1 MFDYFFPLY
10 VCSINV
16 DMTGSM
22 IVDAFYKTAGTK
34 LRTNLYS
41 SGAVQIHLEVK
52 GVRSIKLSL
61 GLPNKRTEMFSIA
74 TDILLTRGNGAEHEE
89 KPLGVL
95 IAGQHSNDR
104 SLTRSVPK
112 NVIANTSCTWAA
124 LDRLVGLKLCL
135 DYQLSNV
142 TKNPNASY
150 FILNGPALFKIA
162 LIKADPTA
170 KNYFFKYTWEK
181 NKVSSS
187 LFFLLFEQS
196 FNVSPS
202 FPS

>member
-1 MFDYFFPLY
+1 
-10 VCSINV
+10 
-16 DMTGSM
+16 MTGSM

-196 FNVSPS
+196 FNVSPLVS
-202 FPS
+202 IVGRKYF

>member
-1 MFDYFFPLY
+1 
-10 VCSINV
+10 
-16 DMTGSM
+16 
-22 IVDAFYKTAGTK
+22 
-34 LRTNLYS
+34 
-41 SGAVQIHLEVK
+41 
-52 GVRSIKLSL
+52 
-61 GLPNKRTEMFSIA
+61 MFSIA

>member
-1 MFDYFFPLY
+1 MY
-10 VCSINV
+10 SINV
-16 DMTGSM
+16 DTTGSM
-22 IVDAFYKTAGTK
+22 TVDAFYKTAGTK

-52 GVRSIKLSL
+52 GVRSVKLSL
-61 GLPNKRTEMFSIA
+61 GLPNKRTELFSIA

-95 IAGQHSNDR
+95 IAGQHSNDQR
-104 SLTRSVPK
+104 SLTRSLPG

-124 LDRLVGLKLCL
+124 LDRLVGLKVCL

-142 TKNPNASY
+142 TKNPNAPY
-150 FILNGPALFKIA
+150 FILNGPTLLKIA

-181 NKVSSS
+181 NKVFLSPFSFF
-187 LFFLLFEQS
+187 FFLLFERS
-196 FNVSPS
+196 SLTFL
-202 FPS
+202 FIAG